1 MLYKIFVIARLQ
13 LDLMAEWTV
22 FTVEVYS
29 WADNN
34 ARSELM
40 VRLEGVEEM
49 GELSSTD
56 KGLLNS
62 TTGRR
67 W

>member
-1 MLYKIFVIARLQ
+1 MLYNIFVIARLK

-29 WADNN
+29 WVDSN
-34 ARSELM
+34 ARSELI
-40 VRLEGVEEM
+40 VRLEGVGEM

-56 KGLLNS
+56 MGLLNS
-62 TTGRR
+62 TAGRR
-67 W
+67 

>member
-1 MLYKIFVIARLQ
+1 MLYKIFVIAILQ

-56 KGLLNS
+56 IGLLNS
-62 TTGRR
+62 TAGRR
-67 W
+67 

>member
-1 MLYKIFVIARLQ
+1 MLYSIFVIARLK

-29 WADNN
+29 CVDSN
-34 ARSELM
+34 ARSELI

-56 KGLLNS
+56 IGLLIS
-62 TTGRR
+62 TAGRR
-67 W
+67 

>member
-1 MLYKIFVIARLQ
+1 MLYNIFVIARLK

-29 WADNN
+29 WVDSN
-34 ARSELM
+34 ARSELI

-56 KGLLNS
+56 IGLLNS
-62 TTGRR
+62 TAGRR
-67 W
+67 